1 MVLPRSKRDCLI
13 LPKACKRRGLDEDI
27 CGCIVGRLFH
37 QRAALPVS
45 YWLQWHDTF
54 AKILDSLVEFNQSW
68 ALGYQ
73 GDTELLSDVLKAREV
88 AERTRKSF
96 AEFVF
101 SA

>member
-1 MVLPRSKRDCLI
+1 MVLPRSKRNFLI

-27 CGCIVGRLFH
+27 CGCIVGRLFPNE
-37 QRAALPVS
+37 QPWWFLVGRNGD
-45 YWLQWHDTF
+45 DTF

-68 ALGYQ
+68 ALGYL